1 MTPEEGRTRA
11 EEQGLDLVEVAP
23 NSQPP
28 VCRIMDYGKFK
39 YEEKKKKAA
48 GKSKGSASLKEV
60 KLRPGTDDHDMSFKL
75 KNARRFLMDG
85 DKVKVTVMFRG
96 REMVHRQMG
105 YKQLDRVRELL
116 GELAAIE
123 NPPRM
128 EGRFLSMI
136 LIGNREEIAKL
147 RKIEQAEAKAAAAA
161 EPEAGS
167 EAAAGA
173 ATAKLATE
181 EEAEETTAEAAEP
194 EAGGVAETDE
204 ATAGGT

>member
-1 MTPEEGRTRA
+1 MPPEEGRARA
-11 EEQGLDLVEVAP
+11 EEQGLDLVEVSP

-116 GELAAIE
+116 GELATTE

-136 LIGNREEIAKL
+136 LVGNREEITKL
-147 RKIEQAEAKAAAAA
+147 RKIEEAEEKAAAASEEGAEAATKKTPAEKKKKSAKDSPAKAAA
-161 EPEAGS
+161 PE
-167 EAAAGA
+167 E
-173 ATAKLATE
+173 
-181 EEAEETTAEAAEP
+181 
-194 EAGGVAETDE
+194 GGDAETEE
-204 ATAGGT
+204 ATAGGS